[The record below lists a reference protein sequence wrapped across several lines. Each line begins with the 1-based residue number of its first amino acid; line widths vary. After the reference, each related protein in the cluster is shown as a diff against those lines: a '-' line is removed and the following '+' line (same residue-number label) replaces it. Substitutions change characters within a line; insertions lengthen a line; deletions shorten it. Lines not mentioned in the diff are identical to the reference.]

1 MDSLKDRILRYR
13 ARHNMSQED
22 FANIVQVNVMT
33 INTIET
39 GKRKPTQLTAAKIE
53 MVLRKDVE
61 ENVEG

>member
-22 FANIVQVNVMT
+22 FANLAQVNVMT

-39 GKRKPTQLTAAKIE
+39 GKRKPTQLTEAKIE

>member
-1 MDSLKDRILRYR
+1 MESLRQRIIRYR

-22 FANIVQVNVMT
+22 FANLAQVNVMT

-39 GKRKPTQLTAAKIE
+39 GKRKPTQLTEAKIE

-61 ENVEG
+61 EDV

>member
-13 ARHNMSQED
+13 AKHNMSQED
-22 FANIVQVNVMT
+22 FANLAQVNVMT

-39 GKRKPTQLTAAKIE
+39 GKRKPTQLTEAKIE

>member
-1 MDSLKDRILRYR
+1 MSLRERILQYR

-22 FANIVQVNVMT
+22 FANEAQVNVMT

-39 GKRKPTQLTAAKIE
+39 GKRKPTQLTEAKIE

-61 ENVEG
+61 ENVES